1 MIKNILVFLI
11 ITISLFLP
19 GYIYGEDNS
28 AEEWLAGR
36 IGFTD
41 KGKREGIAVLAS
53 PERKFFLN
61 KDVLLFIKRGN
72 ERIILK
78 ITDVDGKYIR
88 CAVNSDEKSS
98 EIRYQDDVY
107 YSEKLNGKLKYTDA
121 KIVLSELI
129 KLYENFIL
137 KVESTEDTQLLSEE
151 VINFSRTLE
160 KLIPEIKKLNSKYPE
175 LKKFEKAPPKELH
188 GESSMLRLIEPRLR
202 DAFFKIKMYDSDEKV
217 KKASDDLQR
226 ILKTMVNE

>member
-61 KDVLLFIKRGN
+61 KDVLLFK
-72 ERIILK
+72 
-78 ITDVDGKYIR
+78 
-88 CAVNSDEKSS
+88 AS
-98 EIRYQDDVY
+98 ESAIASFTACLS
-107 YSEKLNGKLKYTDA
+107 YS
-121 KIVLSELI
+121 
-129 KLYENFIL
+129 
-137 KVESTEDTQLLSEE
+137 
-151 VINFSRTLE
+151 SRT
-160 KLIPEIKKLNSKYPE
+160 INCC
-175 LKKFEKAPPKELH
+175 
-188 GESSMLRLIEPRLR
+188 
-202 DAFFKIKMYDSDEKV
+202 
-217 KKASDDLQR
+217 
-226 ILKTMVNE
+226 